1 MNFLGFNRPS
11 SEILTACA
19 LTWSAV
25 LAFAL
30 GFKSPW
36 SSCRLLE
43 EVAVPK
49 TLEALSSSD
58 ILVIAEGATK
68 NEVRQHG
75 AKKLRMSDYLR
86 WYELQ
91 T

>member
-1 MNFLGFNRPS
+1 MDFLRFNRAS
-11 SEILTACA
+11 SEIHTACA

-25 LAFAL
+25 LASAP
-30 GFKSPW
+30 GFTSPW
-36 SSCRLLE
+36 SSRRLLE
-43 EVAVPK
+43 EAAVPK

-58 ILVIAEGATK
+58 VLVIAEGATK
-68 NEVRQHG
+68 NEVRQH
-75 AKKLRMSDYLR
+75 AAEKSRVSDYLR